1 MKIAVIIPARAGSK
15 RLKKKN
21 RLKINN
27 KPLIE
32 WTIKFAKKIKKIE
45 IILVS
50 TDDKIIKKIATKNNV
65 QCKNLRPKKLSN
77 DKSKTS
83 DVCLYEAARLN
94 QNGHNIDTILLLQP
108 TSPFRSLAN
117 IHKALNI
124 FKKNKLKS
132 LLSVTKIEMNEK
144 TVLVKKNNN
153 KYGYFFSKRK
163 KLFKIN
169 GNFYLISLSEL
180 ANKNS
185 FFSKNTYLFET
196 NTFRETIDIDNNEDF
211 ILAKKY
217 FKK

>member
-32 WTIKFAKKIKKIE
+32 WTIKFAKRIKKIE
-45 IILVS
+45 TILVS
-50 TDDKIIKKIATKNNV
+50 TDDKKIKKIAIKNKV
-65 QCKNLRPKKLSN
+65 MCENLRPKKLSN
-77 DKSKTS
+77 DESKTS
-83 DVCLYEAARLN
+83 DVCLHEVAKLN
-94 QNGHNIDTILLLQP
+94 HKGHNIDTILLLQP

-124 FKKNKLKS
+124 FRKNKLKS

-144 TVLVKKNNN
+144 TILVKKNNN
-153 KYGYFFSKRK
+153 KYGYFFSNRK

-180 ANKNS
+180 TNKKN
-185 FFSKNTYLFET
+185 FFSENTYLYET
-196 NTFRETIDIDNNEDF
+196 NTFRETIDIDNKEDF

-217 FKK
+217 F

>member
-32 WTIKFAKKIKKIE
+32 WTIKFAKKIKKIQ

-50 TDDKIIKKIATKNNV
+50 TDDWKIKNIANKNKV
-65 QCKNLRPKKLSN
+65 LCERLRPKKLSK
-77 DKSKTS
+77 DISKTS
-83 DVCLYEAARLN
+83 DVCLYEVEKLN
-94 QNGHNIDTILLLQP
+94 QEGYEIDTILLLQP
-108 TSPFRSLAN
+108 TSPFRSLKN
-117 IHKALNI
+117 INKAINI
-124 FKKNKLKS
+124 FHKKKLNS
-132 LLSVTKIEMNEK
+132 LLSVTKIEINEK
-144 TVLVKKNNN
+144 TILEKKDTN
-153 KYGYFFSKRK
+153 KYDYLFSKRK
-163 KLFKIN
+163 ELFKIN

-180 ANKNS
+180 EKKNN
-185 FFSKNTYLFET
+185 FFSQSTYLFET
-196 NTFRETIDIDNNEDF
+196 NTFRETIDIDNKEDF